1 MHTVFSTQGT
11 KPAEAWQRWA
21 AMSSREF
28 YDGTLES
35 ASSEVPEFEFD
46 KGLAFPISITR
57 LTSSISMGYTR
68 SWQHIRANRVGLRVF
83 WFVQRGR
90 LRFVRS
96 DGAFEIKAGEAG
108 IVDTNAPFNGRIV
121 CDPCGVFESIQAL
134 VPANLYLAHLA
145 HAETFTG
152 RMGLDS
158 PHGRVVTG
166 LLDMLIQEGDQLGD
180 KAARSLVGSFLDAV
194 SPCVADGFSKSR
206 PPQTLADKR
215 LSDVKNFVLMNFTD
229 PELSADRVA
238 AGCGISPRYLSH
250 ILSENDTCFTELLWQ
265 QRLPMAR
272 EQLLSGARGRLIS
285 EVAFMSGFKSAAHFC
300 RMFKDAYGC
309 TPREFRAA
317 HQGAVA
323 GLNA

>member
-1 MHTVFSTQGT
+1 MHTLFSTQGT
-11 KPAEAWQRWA
+11 KPADAWQRWA

-35 ASSEVPEFEFD
+35 ASSEVPEFVFD

-68 SWQHIRANRVGLRVF
+68 SWEHIRANRVGLRVI
-83 WFVQRGR
+83 WFVRRGR

-121 CDPCGVFESIQAL
+121 CDSGGVFESIQAL
-134 VPANLYLAHLA
+134 VPANLYLVHLS

-152 RMGLDS
+152 RVGLDCA
-158 PHGRVVTG
+158 HGRVATG
-166 LLDMLIQEGDQLGD
+166 VLDMLVHEGDHLCDQ
-180 KAARSLVGSFLDAV
+180 AARSLVASFLDAIA
-194 SPCVADGFSKSR
+194 PCVAVGLSQSR
-206 PPQTLADKR
+206 PPQSLADKR

-238 AGCGISPRYLSH
+238 AGCGISARYLSH
-250 ILSENDTCFTELLWQ
+250 ILSENHTSFSELLWQ

-272 EQLLSGARGRLIS
+272 EQLVSGARCRLIN
-285 EVAFMSGFKSAAHFC
+285 EVAFMSGFKSAAHFS

-317 HQGAVA
+317 HSP
-323 GLNA
+323 

>member
-11 KPAEAWQRWA
+11 KPADAWQRWA

-35 ASSEVPEFEFD
+35 ASSEVPEFVFD

-68 SWQHIRANRVGLRVF
+68 SWEHIRANRVGLRVM
-83 WFVQRGR
+83 WFVRRGR
-90 LRFVRS
+90 IRFVRS

-121 CDPCGVFESIQAL
+121 CDSGGVFESIQAI
-134 VPANLYLAHLA
+134 VPVNLYLAHLA
-145 HAETFTG
+145 HSETFTG
-152 RMGLDS
+152 RVALDS
-158 PHGRVVTG
+158 AHGRVVTG
-166 LLDMLIQEGDQLGD
+166 LLDMLVHEGDDLGD
-180 KAARSLVGSFLDAV
+180 KAARSLVTSFLDAM
-194 SPCVADGFSKSR
+194 SPCVAVGFSQSR
-206 PPQTLADKR
+206 PPRSLADKR

-238 AGCGISPRYLSH
+238 ACCGISARYLSH
-250 ILSENDTCFTELLWQ
+250 ILSENHTSFPELLWQ

-272 EQLLSGARGRLIS
+272 EQLVSGARSRLIN
-285 EVAFMSGFKSAAHFC
+285 EVAFMSGFKSAAHFS

-317 HQGAVA
+317 HPS
-323 GLNA
+323 

>member
-11 KPAEAWQRWA
+11 KPADAWQRWA

-35 ASSEVPEFEFD
+35 ASSDVPEFVFD

-68 SWQHIRANRVGLRVF
+68 SWEHIRANRVGLRVM
-83 WFVQRGR
+83 WFVRRGR
-90 LRFVRS
+90 IRFVRS

-121 CDPCGVFESIQAL
+121 CDSGGVFESIQAL
-134 VPANLYLAHLA
+134 VPAHLYLAHLA
-145 HAETFTG
+145 DAETFTG
-152 RMGLDS
+152 RVGLDS
-158 PHGRVVTG
+158 AHGRVVTG
-166 LLDMLIQEGDQLGD
+166 LLDMLVQEGDHLGD
-180 KAARSLVGSFLDAV
+180 KAARSLVTSFLDAIA
-194 SPCVADGFSKSR
+194 PCVAVGLSQSR
-206 PPQTLADKR
+206 PPRSLADKR
-215 LSDVKNFVLMNFTD
+215 LADVKNFVLMNFTD
-229 PELSADRVA
+229 PELSAERVA
-238 AGCGISPRYLSH
+238 AGCGISARYLSH
-250 ILSENDTCFTELLWQ
+250 ILSENHTSFPELLWQ

-272 EQLLSGARGRLIS
+272 EQLVSGARCRLIN
-285 EVAFMSGFKSAAHFC
+285 EVAFMSGFKSAAHFS

-317 HQGAVA
+317 HPP
-323 GLNA
+323 

>member
-11 KPAEAWQRWA
+11 KPADAWQRWA

-35 ASSEVPEFEFD
+35 ASSDVPEFVFD

-68 SWQHIRANRVGLRVF
+68 SWEHIRANRVGLRVM
-83 WFVQRGR
+83 WFVRRGR
-90 LRFVRS
+90 IRFVRS

-121 CDPCGVFESIQAL
+121 CDSGGVFESIQAL

-152 RMGLDS
+152 RVGLDS
-158 PHGRVVTG
+158 AHGRVVTG
-166 LLDMLIQEGDQLGD
+166 LLDMLVLEGDHLGD
-180 KAARSLVGSFLDAV
+180 KAARSLVTSFLDAIA
-194 SPCVADGFSKSR
+194 PCVAVGLSQGR
-206 PPQTLADKR
+206 PPRSLADKR

-229 PELSADRVA
+229 SELSAERVA
-238 AGCGISPRYLSH
+238 AGCGISARYLSH
-250 ILSENDTCFTELLWQ
+250 ILSENHTSFPELLWQ

-272 EQLLSGARGRLIS
+272 QQLVSGARCRLIN
-285 EVAFMSGFKSAAHFC
+285 EVAFMSGFKSAAHFS
-300 RMFKDAYGC
+300 RMFKNAYGC

-317 HQGAVA
+317 HPS
-323 GLNA
+323 